1 MRVGFPP
8 FEGGRFRAR
17 SLLLAAVAVAPWML
31 PPSPAGA
38 QAPAPAWPS
47 AAEWSRALERGDYPR
62 AAALARRRLAA
73 APKDVGARLVLA
85 RAEAALGRF
94 DAAYDGFRQALRLE
108 PRNADAL
115 YYLGMTAGVLAQR
128 EQERVLALA
137 PGSSRAHQLQ
147 AQSYQAQGRPHE
159 AAAAYKSALEADP
172 RSLELLLELGDLMRS
187 QLQLE
192 DALAYY
198 TRALA
203 IAPRR
208 FEVLYGLGVV
218 HSFRR
223 EHALAVERLREALT
237 ADASSAAAR
246 FALARSLLMA
256 GQAEAAVTE
265 LLAVTTRQ
273 PRMREAYYMLGR
285 AYQTLGRAAD
295 AQRAFARVQELVK
308 QGVQSDETVLQPE
321 PQ

>member
-1 MRVGFPP
+1 MGFPP
-8 FEGGRFRAR
+8 LEGGRFRAR
-17 SLLLAAVAVAPWML
+17 RSLLVAVAVTLWVRP
-31 PPSPAGA
+31 
-38 QAPAPAWPS
+38 PAPA
-47 AAEWSRALERGDYPR
+47 AAAPASVPPTATEWSRAFERGDYR
-62 AAALARRRLAA
+62 QAVVLAGRRLEA

-94 DAAYDGFRQALRLE
+94 DAAYDGFRQALRAE

-115 YYLGMTAGVLAQR
+115 YYLGMTAGVLAQQ

-159 AAAAYKSALEADP
+159 AAAAYRSALEADP
-172 RSLELLLELGDLMRS
+172 RSVELLLELGDLMRS

-192 DALAYY
+192 EALAYY
-198 TRALA
+198 TRAFA
-203 IAPRR
+203 VVPRR
-208 FEVLYGLGVV
+208 FDVLYGLGVV

-223 EHALAVERLREALT
+223 EHALAIERLREAL
-237 ADASSAAAR
+237 AVDATSAPAR

-265 LLAVTTRQ
+265 LVAVTARR
-273 PRMREAYYMLGR
+273 PRMREAYYLLGR
-285 AYQTLGRAAD
+285 AYQSLGRAQD
-295 AQRAFARVQELVK
+295 AERAFARVQELVQ
-308 QGVQSDETVLQPE
+308 QGVESDEAALPPE
-321 PQ
+321 RP

>member
-1 MRVGFPP
+1 
-8 FEGGRFRAR
+8 
-17 SLLLAAVAVAPWML
+17 LAAVAVAPSIL
-31 PPSPAGA
+31 PPAPAGA
-38 QAPAPAWPS
+38 QAPAAVAPP
-47 AAEWSRALERGDYPR
+47 AAEWARAFERGDYR
-62 AAALARRRLAA
+62 QAVVLAGRRLET

-94 DAAYDGFRQALRLE
+94 DAAYDGFRHALRVE
-108 PRNADAL
+108 PRNPDAL
-115 YYLGMTAGVLAQR
+115 YYLGMTAGVLAQQ

-147 AQSYQAQGRPHE
+147 AQSYQVQGRPHE

-172 RSLELLLELGDLMRS
+172 RSVELLLELGDLMRS

-198 TRALA
+198 TRAYAL
-203 IAPRR
+203 APRR

-223 EHALAVERLREALT
+223 EHTLAIERLREAL
-237 ADASSAAAR
+237 AVDASSAAAR

-265 LLAVTTRQ
+265 LVAVTTRR
-273 PRMREAYYMLGR
+273 PRMREAFYMLGR
-285 AYQTLGRAAD
+285 AYQTLGRTQD
-295 AQRAFARVQELVK
+295 AERAFARVQELVR
-308 QGVQSDETVLQPE
+308 QGVGSDEPNPGPE
-321 PQ
+321 PR